1 MSHNK
6 LRLITCRILS
16 SAYDGEK
23 KLAHFNLESEYGL
36 YYPDL
41 RLNCESQA
49 AYQILLYDLKEC
61 IFWKVSYLEDTN
73 QIIKME
79 GIRYLGCSIQ

>member
-16 SAYDGEK
+16 FAYDDQK

-36 YYPDL
+36 YYPNL
-41 RLNCESQA
+41 RLNCESQE

-61 IFWKVSYLEDTN
+61 IFWKVSYLEDTK

-79 GIRYLGCSIQ
+79 GIKNLGCLVQ